1 MGRELNTIAQVD
13 QSDERRQNLK
23 DRVTTDKVVIRPWK
37 ESHMISRRALHP
49 GIGIVLAV
57 LLAATLAGLGA
68 AQLKGQTVRIGNT
81 DLGGVVTSS
90 KGTEAGV
97 WVIAET
103 SDLPTKLVKIVV
115 TDDQGRYLVPDLPK
129 ANYSVWVRG
138 YGLVDSPKV
147 KASPGQTLN
156 LKAVVATDTKAAAEY
171 YPALYWFSLL
181 QVPPKSDFPGTGP
194 SGNGIAP
201 NIKSQGEWIR
211 DIVNTDGCTGCHQMG
226 DKATREIPKSI
237 LSQTSDSKG
246 AWDRRIKAGQA
257 GGGMS
262 NRFDQ
267 VGRQR
272 ALAMYADWSDRIA
285 HGEQPTAAPSRPQGL
300 ERNVVVTLWDWADS
314 KVYLH
319 DAISSDKR
327 NPTVNANG
335 PIYGAL
341 EESGDYLTVLD
352 PARNSTSRVNLR
364 PRDPQTPT
372 SFTTKPAAPSPYWGD
387 EAIWNSQT
395 TVHSFSMDKQGRVWA
410 AARVRKPKTP
420 AWCQAGS
427 DQISAKLFPIDQG
440 QRGLELYEPK
450 TKETTTID
458 TCFTWGH
465 VNFDD
470 HDVLWSSFGPTGV
483 EGWFDTKIW
492 DKTHDEKKAQG
503 WSAFVLDYNGNG
515 KRDAYTEPDQPADST
530 KDKRISVSFY
540 GDSPAPD
547 GSVWG
552 SVLGMPGALVR
563 FVPGSHPPET
573 ALAEYYEVP
582 WNNPKAPVQG
592 FAPRGMDVDSKGV
605 VWTVLSSGHYAS
617 FDRSKCKGP
626 LNGPSAATGQQCPE
640 GWTLYRFPGP
650 NYKGAVENGSAD
662 SAYYNFVDRFDMLG
676 VGKDVPL
683 ATGNLSE
690 GLLVL
695 VNGKFLTLRVPYP
708 MGYYAKGLDGRVDD
722 PKGGWK
728 GKGIYTPISTRA
740 PFHMEG
746 GKGTTPK
753 LVKFQMR
760 PNPLAD

>member
-1 MGRELNTIAQVD
+1 MSKRAVNAG
-13 QSDERRQNLK
+13 
-23 DRVTTDKVVIRPWK
+23 
-37 ESHMISRRALHP
+37 ISMVLVAL
-49 GIGIVLAV
+49 LAV
-57 LLAATLAGLGA
+57 MLTELLA
-68 AQLKGQTVRIGNT
+68 GQSKSETVRVGNA
-81 DLGGVVTSS
+81 DLGGVVTSPN
-90 KGTEAGV
+90 GPEAGV

-103 SDLPTKLVKIVV
+103 TDLPTKFVKIVV
-115 TDDQGRYLVPDLPK
+115 TDDRGRYLVPELPK
-129 ANYSVWVRG
+129 ANYNVWVRG
-138 YGLVDSPKV
+138 YGLIDSEKV
-147 KASPGQTLN
+147 KATPGKTLD
-156 LKAVVATDTKAAAEY
+156 LKAVLAPDKKAAAEY

-181 QVPPKSDFPGTGP
+181 QVPSKGDFPGTGP
-194 SGNGIAP
+194 TGNGIAP
-201 NIKSQGEWIR
+201 SVKSQGQWISS
-211 DIVNTDGCTGCHQMG
+211 IVNTDGCTGCHQMG
-226 DKATREIPKSI
+226 DKATREIPQSI
-237 LSQTSDSKG
+237 LSKTANSKA
-246 AWDRRIKAGQA
+246 AWDLRIKAGQA

-262 NRFDQ
+262 ARFDQ

-285 HGEQPTAAPSRPQGL
+285 HGELPSATPSRPQGK
-300 ERNVVVTLWDWADS
+300 ERNVVVTLWDWADP

-319 DAISSDKR
+319 DAIASDK
-327 NPTVNANG
+327 NDPTVNPNG
-335 PIYGAL
+335 AIYGAL

-352 PARNSTSRVNLR
+352 PKTNATSQIKLRV
-364 PRDPQTPT
+364 RDPQTPS
-372 SFTTKPAAPSPYWGD
+372 SFATKPAAPSPYWGD

-395 TVHSFSMDKQGRVWA
+395 TVHSFSMDKQSRVWA
-410 AARVRKPKTP
+410 AARVRKPATP

-427 DQISAKLFPIDQG
+427 DHPSAKLFPIAQG
-440 QRGLELYEPK
+440 QRGLELYDPK

-470 HDVLWSSFGPTGV
+470 NGVLWSSFGPTGV

-492 DKTHDEKKAQG
+492 DKTHDEKTAQG

-515 KRDAYTEPDQPADST
+515 KRDAYTEPNQPADPA
-530 KDKRISVSFY
+530 KDKRINVSFY
-540 GDSPAPD
+540 GVAPAPD

-592 FAPRGMDVDSKGV
+592 FSPRGMDVDSKGV
-605 VWTVLSSGHYAS
+605 VWAPLSSGHYAS
-617 FDRSKCKGP
+617 FDRRKCKGP
-626 LNGPSAATGQQCPE
+626 LNGPAAATGQHCPE
-640 GWTLYRFPGP
+640 GWTLYPFPGP

-695 VNGKFLTLRVPYP
+695 VDGKFMTLRVPYP
-708 MGYYAKGLDGRVDD
+708 MGYYAKGLDGRIDN
-722 PKGGWK
+722 PNAGWK

-746 GKGTTPK
+746 GKGTTSK

-760 PNPLAD
+760 PDPLAN

>member
-1 MGRELNTIAQVD
+1 MRN
-13 QSDERRQNLK
+13 K
-23 DRVTTDKVVIRPWK
+23 
-37 ESHMISRRALHP
+37 RALHL
-49 GIGIVLAV
+49 GILIALGA
-57 LLAATLAGLGA
+57 LLIATLAGL
-68 AQLKGQTVRIGNT
+68 LTGQTKSGTLRVGNA
-81 DLGGVVTSS
+81 DIGGVVS
-90 KGTEAGV
+90 GANGPEAGV

-103 SDLPTKLVKIVV
+103 TDLPTKFVRIVV

-147 KASPGQTLN
+147 KSTLGQTLN
-156 LKAVVATDTKAAAEY
+156 LKAVPAPDKKAAAEY

-194 SGNGIAP
+194 TGNGIAP
-201 NIKSQGEWIR
+201 AEKSQGQWIR

-226 DKATREIPKSI
+226 DKATREIPQSI
-237 LSQTSDSKG
+237 LSKAGSSKAG
-246 AWDRRIKAGQA
+246 WDLRIKAGQA

-262 NRFDQ
+262 ARFDQ

-272 ALAMYADWSDRIA
+272 AVAMYADWSDRVA
-285 HGEQPTAAPSRPQGL
+285 HGELPSAAPSRPQGR
-300 ERNVVVTLWDWADS
+300 ERNVVVTLWDWADP

-319 DAISSDKR
+319 DAIASDKR
-327 NPTVNANG
+327 NPNVNPNG

-352 PARNSTSRVNLR
+352 PKTNTTSQVKMRV
-364 PRDPQTPT
+364 RDPQTPS
-372 SFTTKPAAPSPYWGD
+372 SFATKPAAPSPFWGD

-395 TVHSFSMDKQGRVWA
+395 TVHSFSMDKQSRVWA
-410 AARVRKPKTP
+410 AARVRKPTSP

-427 DQISAKLFPIDQG
+427 DHPSAKLFPIAQG
-440 QRGLELYEPK
+440 QRGLELYDPK

-470 HDVLWSSFGPTGV
+470 NDVLWSSFGPTGV
-483 EGWFDTKIW
+483 EGWFDTKVW
-492 DKTHDEKKAQG
+492 EKTHDEKQAQG

-515 KRDAYTEPDQPADST
+515 KRDAYTEPNQAADPT
-530 KDKRISVSFY
+530 KDRRINVSFY
-540 GDSPAPD
+540 GVAPAPD

-563 FVPGSHPPET
+563 FAPGSHPPET

-582 WNNPKAPVQG
+582 WSNPLTPNSKAPVQG

-605 VWTVLSSGHYAS
+605 VWAPLSSGHYAS
-617 FDRSKCKGP
+617 FDRSKCKGK
-626 LNGPSAATGQQCPE
+626 LNGPAAATGQHCPE
-640 GWTLYRFPGP
+640 GWTLYAFPGP

-676 VGKDVPL
+676 VGKDIPL

-690 GLLVL
+690 GLLAL
-695 VNGKFLTLRVPYP
+695 VDGKFMTLRVPYP
-708 MGYYAKGLDGRVDD
+708 MGYYAKGLDGRIDN
-722 PKGGWK
+722 PNGGWK

-746 GKGTTPK
+746 GKGTTSK

-760 PNPLAD
+760 PDPLAD

>member
-1 MGRELNTIAQVD
+1 M
-13 QSDERRQNLK
+13 SK
-23 DRVTTDKVVIRPWK
+23 
-37 ESHMISRRALHP
+37 RAVNA
-49 GIGIVLAV
+49 GVSIVLAAV
-57 LLAATLAGLGA
+57 LAVTLAELLA
-68 AQLKGQTVRIGNT
+68 GQTKSETVHVGNA
-81 DLGGVVTSS
+81 DLGGVVSS
-90 KGTEAGV
+90 PNGPEAGV

-103 SDLPTKLVKIVV
+103 TDLPTKFVKIVV
-115 TDDQGRYLVPDLPK
+115 TDERGRYLVPDLPK

-138 YGLVDSPKV
+138 YGLVDSPKA
-147 KASPGQTLN
+147 KSTPGKMLD
-156 LKAVVATDTKAAAEY
+156 LKAVLAPDKKAAAEY

-194 SGNGIAP
+194 TGNGIAP
-201 NIKSQGEWIR
+201 RVKSQGQWISE
-211 DIVNTDGCTGCHQMG
+211 IVNTDGCTGCHQMG
-226 DKATREIPKSI
+226 DKATREIPQSI
-237 LSQTSDSKG
+237 LSKTANSKA
-246 AWDRRIKAGQA
+246 AWDLRIKAGQA

-262 NRFDQ
+262 ARFDQ

-285 HGEQPTAAPSRPQGL
+285 HGELPSAGPPRPQGR
-300 ERNVVVTLWDWADS
+300 ERNVVVTLWDWADP

-319 DAISSDKR
+319 DAIASDKN

-352 PARNSTSRVNLR
+352 PKTNSTSQIKLRV
-364 PRDPQTPT
+364 RDPQTPS
-372 SFTTKPAAPSPYWGD
+372 SFATKPAAPSPYWGD

-395 TVHSFSMDKQGRVWA
+395 TVHSFSMDKQSRVWA
-410 AARVRKPKTP
+410 AARVRKPATP

-427 DQISAKLFPIDQG
+427 DHPSAKLFPIAQG
-440 QRGLELYEPK
+440 QRGLELYDPK

-470 HDVLWSSFGPTGV
+470 KGVLWSSFGPAGV

-492 DKTHDEKKAQG
+492 DKTHDEKTAQG

-515 KRDAYTEPDQPADST
+515 KRDAYTEPDKPADPT
-530 KDKRISVSFY
+530 KDKRINVSFY
-540 GDSPAPD
+540 GVAPAPD

-552 SVLGMPGALVR
+552 SVMGMPGALVR
-563 FVPGSHPPET
+563 FIPGSHPPET

-592 FAPRGMDVDSKGV
+592 FSPRGMDVDSNGV
-605 VWTVLSSGHYAS
+605 VWAPLSSGHYAS
-617 FDRSKCKGP
+617 FDRRKCKGP
-626 LNGPSAATGQQCPE
+626 LNGPAAATGQHCPE
-640 GWTLYRFPGP
+640 GWTLYPFPGP

-695 VNGKFLTLRVPYP
+695 VDGKFMTLRVPYP
-708 MGYYAKGLDGRVDD
+708 MGYYAKGLDGRIDN
-722 PKGGWK
+722 PNAGWK

-746 GKGTTPK
+746 GKGTTSK
-753 LVKFQMR
+753 LVKFQVR
-760 PNPLAD
+760 PDPLAN